1 MEKTPPAVDPS
12 PDPAAAFDLDPN
24 DGIIATSR
32 PPVTFRYYDLV
43 MAAFVA
49 ILLLSNII
57 GAAKLTFVNIPFW
70 PQGWWPAPDGTF
82 VYGAGILF
90 FPLGYVIGDVLTEIY
105 GFAKARR
112 VIWVGTAA
120 MVFLAFMS
128 YVVTALPAFAGWEC
142 AASGFGGER
151 PVTSTSDPAVS
162 GGAICQSTYESVFG
176 STWRIVVASISAFWA
191 GEFVNSFV
199 MAKMKVWTKGRALW
213 SRTIGSTIV
222 GQGVDSLIFY
232 PVAFWGIWTNEA
244 VMTVMITN
252 WALKVAWEAALT
264 PVTYLVVGKL
274 KAAEGVDL
282 FDLDTDFSPFAT
294 SEAPAA
300 NPA

>member
-1 MEKTPPAVDPS
+1 MENTASADTPS
-12 PDPAAAFDLDPN
+12 DPATAFDRDPT
-24 DGIIATSR
+24 DGIVATSR

-57 GAAKLTFVNIPFW
+57 GAAKLTFVDVPFW
-70 PQGWWPAPDGTF
+70 PQGWWPAPDGVF
-82 VYGAGILF
+82 IYGAGILF

-120 MVFLAFMS
+120 MLFLAFMS
-128 YVVTALPAFAGWEC
+128 YVVVSLPAFDGWSC
-142 AASGFGGER
+142 SASGFGGSR
-151 PVTSTSDPAVS
+151 PITTSADAGIPD
-162 GGAICQSTYESVFG
+162 GAICQETYVSVFG
-176 STWRIVVASISAFWA
+176 STWRIVVASIIAFWA

-199 MAKMKVWTKGRALW
+199 MAKMKVLTKGRALW
-213 SRTIGSTIV
+213 TRTIGSTFV

-232 PVAFWGIWTNEA
+232 PIAFYGIWTTEA
-244 VMTVMITN
+244 VLTVMVTN
-252 WALKVAWEAALT
+252 WALKVVWEAVLT
-264 PVTYLVVGKL
+264 PVTYVVVGRL

-282 FDLDTDFSPFAT
+282 FDIDTDFSPFA
-294 SEAPAA
+294 SSAKE
-300 NPA
+300 